1 MLKDKLKKQIIFSD
15 YDGTIYITEEEMD
28 KNIEKIKEYRDMG
41 GKFVIV
47 TGRSKASVKK
57 VIEKY
62 DIPYDYVI
70 SNNGAIIFDSKGNK
84 LYEQTIK
91 PDISHKIIEYLK
103 TKQNIE
109 ISYYTEEDKIQY
121 NNQELLKIRIKT
133 NESEIA
139 KDIESEINRLFQN
152 DVMAHANFPSM
163 YYNDINFAIVDIV
176 SKEAGKEKTIKK
188 LLEILNIESKQ
199 VVTIGDGRNDISMIK
214 EYEGYSM
221 ETAEKEVKEVASKI
235 FRNIADAIEYLK
247 SDVKI

>member
-15 YDGTIYITEEEMD
+15 YDGTIYITEEDMD

-47 TGRSKASVKK
+47 TGRSKTSIKK

-62 DIPYDYVI
+62 DIPYDYMI

-91 PDISHKIIEYLK
+91 ADISNKIIEYLK
-103 TKQNIE
+103 TKKNIE

-133 NESEIA
+133 TTNEIA
-139 KDIESEINRLFQN
+139 KNIESEINRLFEK

-163 YYNDINFAIVDIV
+163 YYDDLNFAIVDII
-176 SKEAGKEKTIKK
+176 SREAGKERTIRK
-188 LLEILNIESKQ
+188 LLEIIKIESNQ
-199 VVTIGDGRNDISMIK
+199 AITIGDGRNDINMIK
-214 EYEGYSM
+214 EYNGYSM

-235 FRNIADAIEYLK
+235 FRNIADAIDYLK
-247 SDVKI
+247 K